1 MKLIFPLEVKRGNA
15 TVKIYRREKNGYEEF
30 RLAYYVAD
38 GQRKLQSFSS
48 LQAAKDEAAS
58 KAASLSTGDVT
69 ALSLSGD
76 ERLSYVRAI
85 ETLRPINVRVEM
97 AATEYAKY
105 WHQMGGD
112 FFKEAVSQFL
122 IRRNTVKPALVPELV
137 KLFIEQKTSSTKRSR
152 PASPDYL
159 KDLQARLG
167 RFADQFPGPIA
178 DITPDNVVAFLDGL
192 KMSAR
197 TRFNYARL
205 VRTLFHF
212 AQSRRFLAK
221 DVDPMEGVD
230 IDFEDDGEIEIF
242 TVAELDRILKT
253 ARPELVSFIAIGAF
267 AGLRHAEIKRLDWQE
282 IDLERGF
289 IEVKGAKAK
298 TRQRRLVPISENL
311 KAWLT
316 PHHLKS
322 GPVIRFVHSSKQL
335 MWLMDDVNRDA
346 STPPFHWKRNGL
358 RHSFISYRVAEIQ
371 SADKVA
377 LEAGNSPQMIF
388 KHYRELVR
396 PEDARAWFSLMP
408 ENNQTVASMSA
419 AA

>member
-1 MKLIFPLEVKRGNA
+1 MKQTFPLEVKRGNA
-15 TVKIYRREKNGYEEF
+15 TVRIYRREKKGYEEF
-30 RLAYYVAD
+30 RLAYYDAD
-38 GQRKLQSFSS
+38 GTRKLQSFSS
-48 LQAAKDEAAS
+48 LQAAKDEAAA
-58 KAASLSTGDVT
+58 KATSLSTGDVT

-76 ERLSYVRAI
+76 DRLSYVRAM
-85 ETLRPINVRVEM
+85 EALKPLNVRVEM

-105 WHQMGGD
+105 WQKMGGD
-112 FFKEAVSQFL
+112 FFKEAVTEF
-122 IRRNTVKPALVPELV
+122 IARRNNIKPVTARELV
-137 KLFIEQKTSSTKRSR
+137 VLFIEQKATTTKRSR

-167 RFADQFPGPIA
+167 RFAAQIPGPVT
-178 DITPDNVVAFLDGL
+178 DVTPEVVLTFLDGL

-205 VRTLFHF
+205 LRTLFRF
-212 AQSRRFLAK
+212 AQSRRFLPK
-221 DVDPMEGVD
+221 DIDPMEGID
-230 IDFEDDGEIEIF
+230 IDFDDDGEIEIF
-242 TVAELDRILKT
+242 TAAELDRILKA
-253 ARPELVSFIAIGAF
+253 ARPELVPFIAIGAF

-311 KAWLT
+311 KAWLA
-316 PHHLKS
+316 PHHQES
-322 GPVIRFVHSSKQL
+322 GLVIPFVHSSKQL
-335 MWLMDDVNRDA
+335 MWLVDDANKDTTE
-346 STPPFHWKRNGL
+346 TPLRWKRNGL
-358 RHSFISYRVAEIQ
+358 RHSFISYRVAEVQ

-396 PEDARAWFSLMP
+396 PEDAKIWFSLKP
-408 ENNQTVASMSA
+408 ENATNVIQMSA
-419 AA
+419 AS